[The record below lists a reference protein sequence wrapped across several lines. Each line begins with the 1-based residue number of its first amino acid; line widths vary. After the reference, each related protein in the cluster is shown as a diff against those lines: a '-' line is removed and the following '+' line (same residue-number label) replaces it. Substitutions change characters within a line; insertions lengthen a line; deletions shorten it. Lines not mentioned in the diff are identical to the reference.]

1 MNVYINVILFFC
13 LSTCIQCKHHK
24 SKMWDLLFW
33 AILHSAK
40 TSWHLLVNGFL
51 NRHLLFTLHDF
62 FVFLSKHAAAFYR
75 VCQTQYVPVTSIW
88 RRNKKHGSA
97 NSFPVLG
104 VRIFYLSTWM
114 EWTWRMLL
122 HELWHLQNMCLR
134 RSGVER
140 GDIWNKM
147 FICVSLIIFICTP

>member
-1 MNVYINVILFFC
+1 MSYYFFAWVRVYSVNIIRVKCGTYFFGPSFILQKLHGIC
-13 LSTCIQCKHHK
+13 LLTA
-24 SKMWDLLFW
+24 FW
-33 AILHSAK
+33 TGICFLHY
-40 TSWHLLVNGFL
+40 TN
-51 NRHLLFTLHDF
+51 F

-75 VCQTQYVPVTSIW
+75 VCQTQYVPVTSIR

-122 HELWHLQNMCLR
+122 HELWHLQNTCLR